1 MQTELAESTI
11 VDQRYTIV
19 KLLGCGR
26 SGMVYSARDSQLARN
41 VALKVLNK
49 ALLQDS
55 DFATRFVREARVLA
69 SIDHKN
75 IMRCFDLV
83 VESEAGA
90 YLVTELVNGKNLFE
104 IIKQQGRLNL
114 DDALEIVIQTLDG
127 AEALRL
133 KQLVHRDI
141 KPSNIMIDWTDN
153 AKTAKIIDFG
163 LVGFGTAVGDHGD
176 LKVTKPDMLLGTPP
190 YMSPEQIRGQE
201 LDHRSDIF
209 SIGCMLYKLIT
220 GETPVSGE
228 TSFETMVQQLTRN
241 PKPLSSFVK
250 DLPEGLQEVVAKA
263 LAKDRDQ
270 RYATATQ
277 FKEALSEIKG
287 RLSLK
292 AVDQSICRICGR
304 PRRSSVSNASITGWI
319 FSCACQASAPDD
331 LPPICADCGKTI
343 VDRTTGTLTQWL
355 FKSNHCS
362 CDFPKPKA
370 LPMSSSILEQEQQI
384 ELAEEVGNHQSK
396 SAEDRESPSSKPPYV
411 LLALAI
417 AILVGVFCLSL
428 SVTGE
433 KQEAPKTPK
442 TAITLDS
449 PKGDSVG
456 MLLNNY
462 EVIPLHIFVDKDGL
476 WETQGIELNN
486 AELVSIKEQVE
497 AFAPMKAARKAN
509 KILRGRLKLNKCLI
523 NGNGGLEV
531 LKDLN
536 LVRLELSNTYVDDS
550 AIDTLSQFP
559 LLRDLSI
566 RKVDNLT
573 ERVGEKLIKLEQ
585 LHTLRIS
592 GRGITHNTVADIC
605 MIPLLDELEIG
616 EFTISKQ
623 DIENFKKCK
632 NLQIVGFE
640 QCQIDSDVYPQLA
653 SMKHLKE
660 LRIIETKVTNKEID
674 GLAKLKN
681 LTKLTFI
688 LCPGLTE
695 QMFQNL
701 RKQLPNTQLV
711 NHDKTLASTM

>member
-1 MQTELAESTI
+1 MHTELAESTI

-19 KLLGCGR
+19 KLLGSGR

-55 DFATRFVREARVLA
+55 AFATRFVREARVLA

-104 IIKQQGRLNL
+104 LIKQQGRLNL

-127 AEALRL
+127 AEELRL

-153 AKTAKIIDFG
+153 AKTVKIIDFG
-163 LVGFGTAVGDHGD
+163 LVGFGTAVGDLGD

-220 GETPVSGE
+220 DETPISGE

-250 DLPEGLQEVVAKA
+250 ILPEGLQEVVSKA

-292 AVDQSICRICGR
+292 AVDQSVCRICGR
-304 PRRSSVSNASITGWI
+304 SRKSSVSNASITGWI
-319 FSCACQASAPDD
+319 FSCACHVSAPDA
-331 LPPICADCGKTI
+331 LPPNCADCGKTI

-355 FKSNHCS
+355 FKSNRCS
-362 CDFPKPKA
+362 CDFPRPKV
-370 LPMSSSILEQEQQI
+370 LPMSLSEPDHQI
-384 ELAEEVGNHQSK
+384 ESSEELSNDQSMVP
-396 SAEDRESPSSKPPYV
+396 EDVAITSSKPPYV
-411 LLALAI
+411 LLALAMV
-417 AILVGVFCLSL
+417 ILVGVSCLAL
-428 SVTGE
+428 LVTGE

-486 AELVSIKEQVE
+486 ADLVSIKEQVE

-509 KILRGRLKLNKCLI
+509 KVLRGRLKLNKCLI
-523 NGNGGLEV
+523 SGNGGLEV

-605 MIPLLDELEIG
+605 KIPLLDELEIG
-616 EFTISKQ
+616 EFTVSKQ
-623 DIENFKKCK
+623 DIENFKKCN

-660 LRIIETKVTNKEID
+660 LRIIETKVANKEID